1 MTRKVFIYY
10 LTTLSV
16 PKAVALFCKTV
27 NSELEIMWKQAVVVQ
42 FEALSQHFMERLMK
56 TMKCFGVAT
65 LWAQT

>member
-1 MTRKVFIYY
+1 MARKVFIYY

-27 NSELEIMWKQAVVVQ
+27 NNELEIMWKQAVVVQ
-42 FEALSQHFMERLMK
+42 FEVLSQLLMEGLMK
-56 TMKCFGVAT
+56 TMKCFGIAT